1 MIILLKQPSMKI
13 SYILNKDHNNLNLIR
28 LILASMVI
36 VGHSAILNGG
46 SNYWVDPI
54 TYFFPF
60 AASGPW
66 AVNLFFFISGLV
78 VTNSLINNRK
88 PLQFVVARLFRIMP
102 AFAFVVILSACIIG
116 PIVSRFPINQYFN
129 ISTTS
134 TYITENLL
142 FQVYYN
148 LPGVF
153 ANNFYKNAVNGS
165 LWTLAYEMS
174 CYVILLGVFLIVR
187 NKGKV
192 FYNIILGLIILE
204 GFSPYKFIFNWLGTN
219 PEINLLPAA
228 FALGSLLA
236 INADEIK
243 IDRFS
248 VLGVML
254 IYYFFRTSGYANLFF
269 NIASSI
275 TILYIS
281 SNKYF
286 NFYRPKYDVSFGV
299 YLWGFI
305 VQQTLYHYTGKI
317 YVGWHCVLSIV
328 ISFVLA
334 YITHFLIEKPGI
346 NLGKKLAPFTN
357 TVL

>member
-1 MIILLKQPSMKI
+1 MQV

-36 VGHSAILNGG
+36 VGHSPILNGG
-46 SNYWVDPI
+46 SAYWADPI
-54 TYFFPF
+54 TYLFPF

-88 PLQFVVARLFRIMP
+88 PLQFIVARLFRIMP
-102 AFAFVVILSACIIG
+102 AFAFVLIISAFIVG
-116 PIVSRFPINQYFN
+116 PIVSSFTFKQYFDS
-129 ISTTS
+129 STTY

-153 ANNFYKNAVNGS
+153 ATSFYKNAVNGS

-174 CYVILLGVFLIVR
+174 CYVILLGVFLIIR
-187 NKGKV
+187 NKGKL

-236 INADEIK
+236 VNAEDIK
-243 IDRFS
+243 IDKYS
-248 VLGVML
+248 VLGLML
-254 IYYFFRTSGYANLFF
+254 IYFFFRTSGYANFFF
-269 NIASSI
+269 NVASSI
-275 TILYIS
+275 TILYVAAH
-281 SNKYF
+281 KKF
-286 NFYRPKYDVSFGV
+286 NFYRPIYDVSFGV
-299 YLWGFI
+299 YLWGFV

-317 YVGWHCVLSIV
+317 YVGWHCAISLIV
-328 ISFVLA
+328 SFILA

-346 NLGKKLAPFTN
+346 NLGKKLAPYTN

>member
-1 MIILLKQPSMKI
+1 MRVSD
-13 SYILNKDHNNLNLIR
+13 ILNKDNNNLNLIR

-36 VGHSAILNGG
+36 VGHSPILNGG

-88 PLQFVVARLFRIMP
+88 PLQFIVARLFRIMP
-102 AFAFVVILSACIIG
+102 AFAFVVIFSAFIIG
-116 PIVSRFPINQYFN
+116 PIVSSFTYNQYFDS
-129 ISTTS
+129 STTY

-142 FQVYYN
+142 FHVYYN

-174 CYVILLGVFLIVR
+174 CYVILLGVFLIIR
-187 NKGKV
+187 NKGKL
-192 FYNIILGLIILE
+192 FFNIILGIILLE

-236 INADEIK
+236 VNAEDIK
-243 IDRFS
+243 IDQFS

-254 IYYFFRTSGYANLFF
+254 IYFFFRSSGYANFFF

-275 TILYIS
+275 TILFVAA
-281 SNKYF
+281 NKYF
-286 NFYRPKYDVSFGV
+286 NMYRPKYDVSFGV
-299 YLWGFI
+299 YLWGFV
-305 VQQTLYHYTGKI
+305 VQQTLFHYTGKI
-317 YVGWHCVLSIV
+317 YVGWHCILSLI
-328 ISFVLA
+328 ISFALA
-334 YITHFLIEKPGI
+334 YLTHFFIEKPGI

-357 TVL
+357 AVV

>member
-1 MIILLKQPSMKI
+1 
-13 SYILNKDHNNLNLIR
+13 
-28 LILASMVI
+28 MVI
-36 VGHSAILNGG
+36 VGHSSILNGI
-46 SNYWVDPI
+46 SNNWVDPI
-54 TYFFPF
+54 AYFFPF

-88 PLQFVVARLFRIMP
+88 PLQFIVARLFRIMP
-102 AFAFVVILSACIIG
+102 AFAFVVILSAFIIG
-116 PIVSRFPINQYFN
+116 PIVSSFTFKQYFESG
-129 ISTTS
+129 ITYS
-134 TYITENLL
+134 YITDNL
-142 FQVYYN
+142 FFHVYYN

-153 ANNFYKNAVNGS
+153 TNNFYKYAVNGS

-174 CYVILLGVFLIVR
+174 CYVILLGVFLIIR
-187 NKGKV
+187 NRGKL

-204 GFSPYKFIFNWLGTN
+204 AFSPFKFIFNWLGTN

-236 INADEIK
+236 VNAEEIK
-243 IDRFS
+243 IDKFS

-254 IYYFFRTSGYANLFF
+254 IYFFFRTSSYSYLFF

-281 SNKYF
+281 TNKFF
-286 NFYRPKYDVSFGV
+286 NFHRPKYDVSFGV
-299 YLWGFI
+299 YLWGFL
-305 VQQTLYHYTGKI
+305 VQQTLYHITGKL
-317 YVGWHCVLSIV
+317 YVGWHCVLSLT

-334 YITHFLIEKPGI
+334 YLTHFLIEKPGI
-346 NLGKKLAPFTN
+346 NLGKKLVPYTN

>member
-1 MIILLKQPSMKI
+1 MQV
-13 SYILNKDHNNLNLIR
+13 SYILNKDNNNLNLIR

-36 VGHSAILNGG
+36 VGHSPILNGG
-46 SNYWVDPI
+46 SNYWADPI
-54 TYFFPF
+54 TYLFPF

-88 PLQFVVARLFRIMP
+88 PLQFIVARLFRIMP
-102 AFAFVVILSACIIG
+102 AFAFVVIVSAFIVG
-116 PIVSRFPINQYFN
+116 PIVSSFTFKQYFDS
-129 ISTTS
+129 STTY

-153 ANNFYKNAVNGS
+153 ATNFYKNAVNGS

-174 CYVILLGVFLIVR
+174 CYVILLGVFLIIR
-187 NKGKV
+187 NKGKL
-192 FYNIILGLIILE
+192 FYNIILGLVILE

-236 INADEIK
+236 VNADDIK
-243 IDRFS
+243 IDKYS

-254 IYYFFRTSGYANLFF
+254 IYFFFRTSGYANFFF
-269 NIASSI
+269 NVASSI
-275 TILYIS
+275 TILFVAA
-281 SNKYF
+281 NKQF
-286 NFYRPKYDVSFGV
+286 NIYRPKYDVSFGV
-299 YLWGFI
+299 YLWGFV
-305 VQQTLYHYTGKI
+305 VQQMLYHYTGKI
-317 YVGWHCVLSIV
+317 YVGWHCA
-328 ISFVLA
+328 ISLVVSFALA
-334 YITHFLIEKPGI
+334 YLTHFLIEKPGI
-346 NLGKKLAPFTN
+346 NLGKKLAPYTN
-357 TVL
+357 TVV

>member
-1 MIILLKQPSMKI
+1 
-13 SYILNKDHNNLNLIR
+13 
-28 LILASMVI
+28 MVI
-36 VGHSAILNGG
+36 VGHSPILNGS
-46 SNYWVDPI
+46 SNYWADPI

-88 PLQFVVARLFRIMP
+88 PLQFIVARLFRIIP
-102 AFAFVVILSACIIG
+102 AFAFVVIFSAFVIG
-116 PIVSRFPINQYFN
+116 PIVSSLTTKQYFDN
-129 ISTTS
+129 STTY

-153 ANNFYKNAVNGS
+153 STNFYKNAVNGS

-174 CYVILLGVFLIVR
+174 CYVILLAVFLIIR
-187 NKGKV
+187 NKGKL
-192 FYNIILGLIILE
+192 FYNIILGVIILE

-219 PEINLLPAA
+219 SEINLLPAA

-236 INADEIK
+236 VNAEDIK
-243 IDRFS
+243 IDKYT
-248 VLGVML
+248 VLGAML
-254 IYYFFRTSGYANLFF
+254 IYFFFRTSGYANFFF
-269 NIASSI
+269 NVASSI
-275 TILYIS
+275 TILFVAA
-281 SNKYF
+281 NKYF

-299 YLWGFI
+299 YLWGFV

-317 YVGWHCVLSIV
+317 YVGWHCAISLV
-328 ISFVLA
+328 ISFALA
-334 YITHFLIEKPGI
+334 YLTHFLIEKPGI

-357 TVL
+357 TVV